1 MKQYKFQYQST
12 PSFVQELEAFRAKHP
27 MANHVLFGVYSD
39 TLDRRIVGEACDAI
53 ERVFPEAEYYGCS
66 TSGNIVDCSFQH
78 GITIACTVFECPS
91 TRVLLLQY
99 EIDNSNVEEVA
110 ARLTAEIQRNP
121 WIKAVE
127 LYFTIFSG
135 VFTRF
140 CEGLS
145 DVSEEVQIFGGVSCS
160 KEIVASDS
168 FVLTRGGGYSEAGVA
183 VVCYGGEDYHIG
195 SMRIT
200 GWMPLKR
207 RFHVTS
213 ADGCL
218 IKELDGRP
226 AYEVY
231 RRYLGIPN
239 DENFFVNC
247 LEFPLLYDFRGIS
260 ILRSPIACYED
271 GSIEV
276 AADVGEGSFVRMAYG
291 DPRTIL
297 GAVNNDSNRVRAF
310 RPDLIH
316 IFSCSARKAF
326 WGDDNPT
333 YELACLEKIAPNV
346 GFFTHG
352 EFLRTDGRL
361 DPHNVT
367 LVLAGMREGNGAS
380 RILEPSKY
388 KGTPRT
394 LTRVPLVT
402 RMATFISAFS
412 KELEEI
418 NNSLEAV
425 NQQLKSAAITDGLTK
440 LYNRREIQS
449 RIEDA
454 FEQHPDAGFSL
465 VMFDLDNFKMV
476 NDTYG
481 HKQGDL
487 VIIALADLLR
497 NGPAGS
503 SAGRWGGEEFML
515 LLPHSGLEEAAET
528 AEQIRKAFAAT
539 GFGTI
544 PSQTVSVG
552 VTQVRPNDTTDT
564 LCTRVDAALYQAK
577 QTGKNRVTVLA

>member
-1 MKQYKFQYQST
+1 MKQFKFQYQYT
-12 PSFVQELEAFRAKHP
+12 PSFIQELETFQSEHP
-27 MANHVLFGVYSD
+27 EALHLLFGIYSD
-39 TLDRRIVGEACDAI
+39 NLDREIIGEVCRAVEQI
-53 ERVFPEAEYYGCS
+53 FPDAEYFACS
-66 TSGNIVDCSFQH
+66 TSGNIVDCGFYP
-78 GITIACTVFECPS
+78 GITVICTVFERP
-91 TRVLLLQY
+91 TTQVRLFQY
-99 EIDNSNVEEVA
+99 EINNDNVEEVA
-110 ARLTAEIQRNP
+110 ARLSAEIQKNP

-127 LYFTIFSG
+127 LYFNIFSG
-135 VFTRF
+135 VYTRF
-140 CEGLS
+140 CEGMS
-145 DVSEEVQIFGGVSCS
+145 DVPEEVHIFGGVSCS
-160 KEIVASDS
+160 TEIVTNDS
-168 FVLTRGGGYSEAGVA
+168 FVLTKQGGYAESAVA
-183 VVCYGGEDYHIG
+183 VVCYGGEEFHIG

-207 RFHVTS
+207 RFRVTS
-213 ADGCL
+213 ADGCR
-218 IKELDGRP
+218 IRELDGRP

-239 DENFFVNC
+239 DDNFFVNC
-247 LEFPLLYDFRGIS
+247 LEFPLLYDYRGTS
-260 ILRSPIACYED
+260 ILRTPVACYED
-271 GSIEV
+271 GSIEL
-276 AADVGEGSFVRMAYG
+276 AADVSEGSFVRMAYG

-297 GAVNNDSNRVRAF
+297 GAVNSDSNRIRAF

-326 WGDDNPT
+326 WGDENPT

-352 EFLRTDGRL
+352 EFLRTNGRL
-361 DPHNVT
+361 DSHNVT
-367 LVLAGMREGNGAS
+367 LVLAGMREGAGANG
-380 RILEPSKY
+380 ILEPSKY

-394 LTRVPLVT
+394 LERVPLVT

-412 KELEEI
+412 RELEEI
-418 NNSLEAV
+418 NNSLESV
-425 NQQLKSAAITDGLTK
+425 NQQLKAAAITDGLTR

-449 RIEDA
+449 RIEAA
-454 FEQHPDAGFSL
+454 FDGHPDFDFSL

-497 NGPAGS
+497 NGPEGS

-515 LLPHSGLEEAAET
+515 LLPRTCLEEAAET
-528 AEQIRKAFAAT
+528 AERIRRDFEAAT
-539 GFGTI
+539 FEKI

-552 VTQVRPNDTTDT
+552 VTQVRPSDTLDT
-564 LCTRVDAALYQAK
+564 LCTRVDAALYRAK
-577 QTGKNRVTVLA
+577 QTGKNQVVRA